1 MDSISTFCENT
12 FLCHDS
18 EFSEAQRSV
27 QILLEAD
34 SKLRKSRE
42 GFASGLPE

>member
-1 MDSISTFCENT
+1 MIVN
-12 FLCHDS
+12 
-18 EFSEAQRSV
+18 FSEAQMSV
-27 QILLEAD
+27 QILLEPD